1 MHGVLD
7 YNWHGNTLA
16 TWLTALGLFVGTL
29 VVLGAARWVIVR
41 RLSAIAARTT
51 NWADDLVVDLARRT
65 RWPFIVVVALAIALP
80 TLVIDPGVQ
89 RVIHWVL
96 VLGAMLQLLLWGNGV
111 VSFSVQQY
119 RRSRQG
125 DLTSVATIQGFA
137 LLIRIGLA
145 GLVLILTLDL
155 LGFQITTLIAGLGI
169 TGVAIALAVQN
180 VLGDLFAAMSIV
192 FDKPFVIGDFIV
204 VDNVSGTVEHV
215 GLKTTRVRSIDGE
228 QVIVSNADL
237 LKSRIRNFRR
247 LAERRVVLVFRAS
260 LDTPGP
266 VAARIPALLREI
278 VERQQPVRF
287 DRAHLRGLSDTAL
300 EYEVVYIVL
309 TPDYNA
315 HMDIQQ
321 AIHLAVLDRFRGEG
335 VVVPAVYRVVGATQG
350 PGVSYQLPAAE

>member
-7 YNWHGNTLA
+7 YSWRGNSVS
-16 TWLTALGLFVGTL
+16 TWLTALGLFIGTL

-51 NWADDLVVDLARRT
+51 NWGDDLVVDLARRT
-65 RWPFIVVVALAIALP
+65 RWSFIVVVALAIALP
-80 TLVIDPGVQ
+80 TLAIDPAVQ

-111 VSFSVQQY
+111 ISFSVHQY

-204 VDNVSGTVEHV
+204 VDNFSGTVEHV
-215 GLKTTRVRSIDGE
+215 GLKTTRVRSVDGE
-228 QVIVSNADL
+228 QIIIANADL
-237 LKSRIRNFRR
+237 LRSRIRNFRR
-247 LAERRVVLVFRAS
+247 LVERRVVLVYRAA
-260 LDTPGP
+260 LDTPEST
-266 VAARIPALLREI
+266 AARIPAMLREI

-287 DRAHLRGLSDTAL
+287 DRAHLRGIGETAL
-300 EYEVVYIVL
+300 EFEVVYIVL

-321 AIHLAVLDRFRGEG
+321 AIHLAVLERFAAQGIALA
-335 VVVPAVYRVVGATQG
+335 AVYRAVATG
-350 PGVSYQLPAAE
+350 PGARGQV

>member
-1 MHGVLD
+1 MRGVLRYD
-7 YNWHGNTLA
+7 WYGNTVT

-29 VVLGAARWVIVR
+29 VVLGAARWLIVR
-41 RLSAIAARTT
+41 RLSAIAARTA

-65 RWPFIVVVALAIALP
+65 RWPFIIVVALALALP
-80 TLVIDPGVQ
+80 TLTIDPAVQ

-192 FDKPFVIGDFIV
+192 FDKPFVIGDYIV
-204 VDNVSGTVEHV
+204 VDATEGTVEHV
-215 GLKTTRVRSIDGE
+215 GLKTTRLRSIGGE
-228 QVIVSNADL
+228 QVIISNADL

-247 LAERRVVLVFRAS
+247 LVERRVVLVFRTA
-260 LDTPGP
+260 LDTDGA
-266 VAARIPALLREI
+266 VASRIPAMLRAI

-287 DRAHLRGLSDTAL
+287 DRAHLRGISDSAL
-300 EYEVVYIVL
+300 EFELVYIVL

-321 AIHLAVLDRFRGEG
+321 AITLAVLERFRADG
-335 VVVPAVYRVVGATQG
+335 VAVPAVARVVT
-350 PGVSYQLPAAE
+350 V

>member
-1 MHGVLD
+1 
-7 YNWHGNTLA
+7 
-16 TWLTALGLFVGTL
+16 
-29 VVLGAARWVIVR
+29 VLGAARWVIVR
-41 RLSAIAARTT
+41 RLSAIAARTV

-65 RWPFIVVVALAIALP
+65 RWPFIVIVALALALP

-89 RVIHWVL
+89 RVVHWVL
-96 VLGAMLQLLLWGNGV
+96 VLGSMLQLLLWGNGV

-145 GLVLILTLDL
+145 GLLLILTLDL

-192 FDKPFVIGDFIV
+192 FDKPFVIGDYIV
-204 VDNVSGTVEHV
+204 VDATEGTVEHV
-215 GLKTTRVRSIDGE
+215 GLKTTRLRSIGGE
-228 QVIVSNADL
+228 QVIISNADL

-247 LAERRVVLVFRAS
+247 LVERRVMLVFRTA
-260 LDTPGP
+260 LDTDAAL
-266 VAARIPALLREI
+266 AARIPAMLREI
-278 VERQQPVRF
+278 IERQQPVRF
-287 DRAHLRGLSDTAL
+287 DRAHLRGISDSAL
-300 EYEVVYIVL
+300 EFEVVYIVL

-321 AIHLAVLDRFRGEG
+321 AITLAVLERFRAEG
-335 VVVPAVYRVVGATQG
+335 VAVPAVSRVV
-350 PGVSYQLPAAE
+350 AAR